1 MNSGPGCAGTTAT
14 TRGSGGAPIRIPTD
28 TCALAG
34 IPTKSMEDN
43 KMDENKVVLMQFL
56 IRLIHLLK
64 QI

>member
-1 MNSGPGCAGTTAT
+1 M
-14 TRGSGGAPIRIPTD
+14 PTE

-34 IPTKSMEDN
+34 IAAKSMEDN
-43 KMDENKVVLMQFL
+43 KMDENKVVLMKFL